1 LALRHHPNTSL
12 VLLSGLRARNDEREP
27 RREDGWQMMSMDL
40 LMPLYALLGMALAS
54 GAVVLAVGVMLLLV
68 RDVAQTQFRDGKRNE
83 G

>member
-1 LALRHHPNTSL
+1 
-12 VLLSGLRARNDEREP
+12 
-27 RREDGWQMMSMDL
+27 MMSMDL